1 MKSRTF
7 WLLLLT
13 NAAGSGLAAA
23 AGVLLSNA
31 AKTLG
36 SVPWYGVV
44 STGVI
49 TALAVAMLS
58 LSTELKKGTLPA
70 TLVPATPEAMALVS
84 DAVQERLVARRE
96 HGKGPDR

>member
-1 MKSRTF
+1 MKSWTF
-7 WLLLLT
+7 WLLLGQ
-13 NAAGSGLAAA
+13 NAVGSGVAAA

-58 LSTELKKGTLPA
+58 LASELKKGTLPA

-84 DAVQERLVARRE
+84 DAVAERLVARRA
-96 HGKGPDR
+96 HGKGDDR